1 MAAPSQDAED
11 VEAGDISVI
20 ENIPLYEIKGAV
32 PETRTVTISERITTS
47 QERARFGLAWTF
59 VLIFAATILGATTTI
74 LFVPD
79 AWAQEKELLQ
89 LLLPA
94 ETALLGSAVG
104 FYFGTKA

>member
-1 MAAPSQDAED
+1 M
-11 VEAGDISVI
+11 
-20 ENIPLYEIKGAV
+20 
-32 PETRTVTISERITTS
+32 
-47 QERARFGLAWTF
+47 F
-59 VLIFAATILGATTTI
+59 VLIFAATILAATSVL

-104 FYFGTKA
+104 FYFGAKDKG